1 MLVAYSS
8 STFPTAYFTMAWLT
22 LKRWCNCVQVLTD
35 SSYRAAAA
43 RLSVV
48 LKTQL
53 KRHHPYA
60 AAADEVELAI
70 NTWLAQQP
78 SSHRQ
83 HRQGQSA
90 GALQCRELQ
99 DG

>member
-1 MLVAYSS
+1 M
-8 STFPTAYFTMAWLT
+8 
-22 LKRWCNCVQVLTD
+22 QVLQN

-70 NTWLAQQP
+70 NTRLAQQP
-78 SSHRQ
+78 SSQRRSRQ
-83 HRQGQSA
+83 IPSA
-90 GALQCRELQ
+90 GASAGAADNSRMRAADQQQGEQLREASAGQPGLTKTEL
-99 DG
+99 